1 MAATSCLTTEAGGK
15 ASFVEEVDSIGMLEQ
30 SSFPE
35 GLVSVTWKHDDFS
48 SVREDA
54 TISVRGGA

>member
-35 GLVSVTWKHDDFS
+35 GLVSVTWKHEGFS
-48 SVREDA
+48 SIHEDA

>member
-15 ASFVEEVDSIGMLEQ
+15 ASFIEEVDSIGMLEQ

>member
-15 ASFVEEVDSIGMLEQ
+15 VSFVEEVNSIGMPEQ

-35 GLVSVTWKHDDFS
+35 GLVSVTWKHEGFS
-48 SVREDA
+48 SIREDA

>member
-15 ASFVEEVDSIGMLEQ
+15 VSFVEEVDAIGIVEQ

>member
-15 ASFVEEVDSIGMLEQ
+15 VSFVEEVDAIGIVEQ

-35 GLVSVTWKHDDFS
+35 ELVSVTWKL
-48 SVREDA
+48 
-54 TISVRGGA
+54 

>member
-15 ASFVEEVDSIGMLEQ
+15 VSFVEEVNSIGMPEQ

-35 GLVSVTWKHDDFS
+35 ALVSVTWKHEGFS
-48 SVREDA
+48 SIREDA

>member
-15 ASFVEEVDSIGMLEQ
+15 VSFVEEVDSIGMLEQ

-35 GLVSVTWKHDDFS
+35 GLVSVTSSRGDGDFRS
-48 SVREDA
+48 RSCPMKPA
-54 TISVRGGA
+54 SAS